1 MQQTGLALV
10 ALAACVAL
18 CPSEAMLPIASSCCT
33 EVSHHVPRRLL
44 ERVTACRIQR
54 ADGDCDLAAVILHVK
69 RRRLCVS
76 PHSHAVKQ
84 WMKRHAA
91 KKHAKGHGCHQK
103 EHHGQNSQEAHQER
117 QSTWPPTSL
126 LGECADEP
134 MNMISDVN
142 LAGAGSRFII

>member
-18 CPSEAMLPIASSCCT
+18 RPSEAVLPIASSCCT

-69 RRRLCVS
+69 HRRLCVS
-76 PHSHAVKQ
+76 PRSHAIKQ

-91 KKHAKGHGCHQK
+91 KKHVKGHVCHQK
-103 EHHGQNSQEAHQER
+103 EHRGQRTVKRHNRRDKAHGHQ
-117 QSTWPPTSL
+117 PPY
-126 LGECADEP
+126 
-134 MNMISDVN
+134 
-142 LAGAGSRFII
+142 